1 MDDRSSPS
9 REFEDLVR
17 RILEA
22 VDFKIERQPP
32 NAVDKG
38 FDFVGS
44 LDDEKW
50 AIAVKYY
57 RTDRAQPQLIEAAA
71 ARIANQSS
79 STLDLGGML
88 IVSSILPPGMR
99 DALTKKFSITL
110 FDRTDLETLTSEKP
124 LLGGELQAVLGSN
137 LSQLFDTPE
146 KPGDLL
152 KRQKSAQP
160 KSVAEE
166 DTSGTTFCNQ
176 IRDLEPGKK
185 WWSLYEALCAD
196 SLKYLFPKDLHGWHK
211 QKHTDDGLHRFDF
224 VCRLRPTTEFWKFLM
239 DHLNSRYVVFEF
251 KNYRGRIS
259 QGQILT
265 TEKYLL
271 ERGLRR
277 VAIIISRKGA
287 DANALKM
294 TQGAMREH
302 GKLMLVLDDEKLCAM
317 LHKKERGEDPSDL
330 LFDWA
335 DDFLLK
341 LPR

>member
-1 MDDRSSPS
+1 MDARSSPS
-9 REFEDLVR
+9 REFEELVR
-17 RILEA
+17 RILES
-22 VDFKIERQPP
+22 VGFKVEAQPP
-32 NAVDKG
+32 SNDRG

-44 LDDEKW
+44 LGDEKW

-79 STLDLGGML
+79 STRDLGGML

-99 DALTKKFSITL
+99 NALTKEFSITL

-124 LLGGELQAVLGSN
+124 LLSEKLQALLGSN
-137 LSQLFDTPE
+137 LNQFLEDDRE
-146 KPGDLL
+146 KPSDLL
-152 KRQKSAQP
+152 KRQKSIQP
-160 KSVAEE
+160 KSVADE
-166 DTSGTTFCNQ
+166 DTRGTTLCTL
-176 IRDLEPGKK
+176 IRDVEPGKE
-185 WWSLYEALCAD
+185 WWPQYEALCTD
-196 SLKYLFPKDLHGWHK
+196 SLTYLFPNDLHGWHK
-211 QKHTDDGLHRFDF
+211 QKRTDDGLNRFDF

-239 DHLNSRYVVFEF
+239 DHLNSRYVIFEF
-251 KNYRGRIS
+251 KNYGGKIS

-277 VAIIISRKGA
+277 VAIILSRKGA
-287 DANALKM
+287 DRQAVEM

-302 GKLMLVLDDEKLCAM
+302 GKLMLVLDDDNLCEM
-317 LHKKERGEDPSDL
+317 LHRKEKGEDPSDL
-330 LFDWA
+330 LFEWA
-335 DDFLLK
+335 DEFLLK